1 MPDSANPVRVPSTR
15 DPRLDVFRGI
25 CLVMIFINHVPGTVF
40 EDYTSRNFG
49 FSDAAEGFVLMSGI
63 AAGLA
68 YSADFR
74 ATSMRLWTGLARVWR
89 RVWTLYLV
97 HILTTFAALAVAGGV
112 ALWLGNSELLFE
124 NQMKWVWLDPLR
136 TLIGLVILTHQF
148 GYVNILPLYLVL
160 LAVTPLLLFFAWRY
174 PLWLMAASVA
184 VWLAAGIWRLGPP
197 NYPSSGVWFF
207 NPLAWQVIF
216 ITGLLTG
223 VAMKDGRRFVPI
235 RRWLQVLTGIFLIYA
250 ALSVQFPAVS
260 KITGNTLWLAKE
272 TFHLPWNLT
281 AFDKTYVTAP
291 RLRPLDCRPV
301 RTAGPSGPS
310 CLCARLGA
318 LHRIAGGKAC
328 HGRRFRHGRA
338 HHRGR
343 PGAAI
348 RACRRAAILAE
359 TTQSQLNL
367 AGSGPV
373 RSPASSVAMA
383 AISASVRVKSK
394 MFRFSASPAA
404 RVDRGITEQ
413 PSCTCQR
420 KITCAGLR
428 PVRAAAA

>member
-1 MPDSANPVRVPSTR
+1 MPDSANPVRIPSTR

-25 CLVMIFINHVPGTVF
+25 CLVMIFLNHVPGTVF
-40 EDYTSRNFG
+40 EEFTSRNFG

-97 HILTTFAALAVAGGV
+97 HILTTFAALAVAGSV
-112 ALWLGNSELLFE
+112 ALWLNNSELLFE

-160 LAVTPLLLFFAWRY
+160 LAVAPLLLFLAWRY
-174 PLWLMAASVA
+174 PLWLMAVSVA

-235 RRWLQVLTGIFLIYA
+235 RRWLQVLTGIFLVYA

-272 TFHLPWNLT
+272 TFNLPWNLT
-281 AFDKTYVTAP
+281 AFDKTYVTGP
-291 RLRPLDCRPV
+291 RLLHILALAYFLSSFAVIRRACAHWIATPFELLGRQALPV
-301 RTAGPSGPS
+301 FALGSV
-310 CLCARLGA
+310 LCIGLQGVKHVTGEDFATDA
-318 LHRIAGGKAC
+318 LIIAGG
-328 HGRRFRHGRA
+328 
-338 HHRGR
+338 
-343 PGAAI
+343 
-348 RACRRAAILAE
+348 LAL
-359 TTQSQLNL
+359 QFAL
-367 AGSGPV
+367 A
-373 RSPASSVAMA
+373 
-383 AISASVRVKSK
+383 
-394 MFRFSASPAA
+394 AA
-404 RVDRGITEQ
+404 RQYWPKPPKV
-413 PSCTCQR
+413 S
-420 KITCAGLR
+420 
-428 PVRAAAA
+428 

>member
-1 MPDSANPVRVPSTR
+1 MPDSANPVRIPSAR

-25 CLVMIFINHVPGTVF
+25 CLVMIFLNHVPGTVF
-40 EDYTSRNFG
+40 EEFTSRNFG

-97 HILTTFAALAVAGGV
+97 HILTTFAALATAGAV

-148 GYVNILPLYLVL
+148 GYVNILPLYLAL
-160 LAVTPLLLFFAWRY
+160 LAVAPLLLFLAWRY
-174 PLWLMAASVA
+174 PLWLMAVSVA

-235 RRWLQVLTGIFLIYA
+235 RRWLQVLTGIFLLYA
-250 ALSVQFPAVS
+250 AFSVQFPAVS

-281 AFDKTYVTAP
+281 AFDKTYVTGP
-291 RLRPLDCRPV
+291 RLLHILALAYFLSSFAFIRRACAYWIAAPFELLGRQALPV
-301 RTAGPSGPS
+301 FALGSV
-310 CLCARLGA
+310 LCIGLQGVKHVTGENLTTDA
-318 LHRIAGGKAC
+318 LIIAGG
-328 HGRRFRHGRA
+328 
-338 HHRGR
+338 
-343 PGAAI
+343 
-348 RACRRAAILAE
+348 LAL
-359 TTQSQLNL
+359 QFAL
-367 AGSGPV
+367 A
-373 RSPASSVAMA
+373 
-383 AISASVRVKSK
+383 
-394 MFRFSASPAA
+394 AA
-404 RVDRGITEQ
+404 RQYWPKPAKV
-413 PSCTCQR
+413 S
-420 KITCAGLR
+420 
-428 PVRAAAA
+428 

>member
-1 MPDSANPVRVPSTR
+1 MPDSATPVRMPSTR

-25 CLVMIFINHVPGTVF
+25 CLVMIFLNHVPGTVF
-40 EDYTSRNFG
+40 EEFTSRNFG

-97 HILTTFAALAVAGGV
+97 HILTTFAALAVAGAV

-160 LAVTPLLLFFAWRY
+160 LAVAPLLLFLAWRY
-174 PLWLMAASVA
+174 PLWLMAVSVA

-207 NPLAWQVIF
+207 NPMAWQVIF

-235 RRWLQVLTGIFLIYA
+235 RRWLQVLTGVFLVYA

-260 KITGNTLWLAKE
+260 KITGHTLWLAKE

-281 AFDKTYVTAP
+281 AFDKTYVTGP
-291 RLRPLDCRPV
+291 RLLHILALAYFLSSFAVIRRACAHWIATPFELLGRQALPV
-301 RTAGPSGPS
+301 FALGSV
-310 CLCARLGA
+310 LCIGLQGVKHVTGEDFATDA
-318 LHRIAGGKAC
+318 LIIAGG
-328 HGRRFRHGRA
+328 
-338 HHRGR
+338 
-343 PGAAI
+343 
-348 RACRRAAILAE
+348 LAL
-359 TTQSQLNL
+359 QFAL
-367 AGSGPV
+367 A
-373 RSPASSVAMA
+373 
-383 AISASVRVKSK
+383 
-394 MFRFSASPAA
+394 AA
-404 RVDRGITEQ
+404 RQYWPKPPKV
-413 PSCTCQR
+413 S
-420 KITCAGLR
+420 
-428 PVRAAAA
+428 

>member
-1 MPDSANPVRVPSTR
+1 MPDSANPVRIPSTR

-25 CLVMIFINHVPGTVF
+25 CLVMIFLNHVPGTVF
-40 EDYTSRNFG
+40 EEFTSRNFG

-97 HILTTFAALAVAGGV
+97 HILTTFAALAVAGAV
-112 ALWLGNSELLFE
+112 ALWLNNSELLFE

-160 LAVTPLLLFFAWRY
+160 LAVAPLLLFLAWRY
-174 PLWLMAASVA
+174 PLWLMAVSVA

-235 RRWLQVLTGIFLIYA
+235 RRWLQVLTGIFLVYA

-272 TFHLPWNLT
+272 TFNLPWNLT
-281 AFDKTYVTAP
+281 AFDKTYVTGP
-291 RLRPLDCRPV
+291 RLLHILALAYFLSSFAVIRRACAHWIATPFELLGRQALPV
-301 RTAGPSGPS
+301 FALGSV
-310 CLCARLGA
+310 LCIGLQGVKHVTGEDFATDA
-318 LHRIAGGKAC
+318 LIIAGG
-328 HGRRFRHGRA
+328 
-338 HHRGR
+338 
-343 PGAAI
+343 
-348 RACRRAAILAE
+348 LAL
-359 TTQSQLNL
+359 QFAL
-367 AGSGPV
+367 A
-373 RSPASSVAMA
+373 
-383 AISASVRVKSK
+383 
-394 MFRFSASPAA
+394 AA
-404 RVDRGITEQ
+404 RQYWPKPPKV
-413 PSCTCQR
+413 S
-420 KITCAGLR
+420 
-428 PVRAAAA
+428 

>member
-1 MPDSANPVRVPSTR
+1 MPDSASSVRIPSTR

-25 CLVMIFINHVPGTVF
+25 CLVMIFLNHVPGTVF
-40 EDYTSRNFG
+40 ENFTSRNFG

-97 HILTTFAALAVAGGV
+97 HILTTFAALAAASAV
-112 ALWLGNSELLFE
+112 ALWLNNSELLFE

-160 LAVTPLLLFFAWRY
+160 LAVAPVLLFLAWRT
-174 PLWLMAASVA
+174 PLWLMAVSVA
-184 VWLAAGIWRLGPP
+184 VWLVAGIWRLGPP

-250 ALSVQFPAVS
+250 ALSVQIPAVS

-281 AFDKTYVTAP
+281 AFDKTYVTGP
-291 RLRPLDCRPV
+291 RLLHILALAYFLSSFAVIRRACAHWIATPFELLGRQALPV
-301 RTAGPSGPS
+301 FALGSV
-310 CLCARLGA
+310 LCIGLQGVKHVTGDDFATDA
-318 LHRIAGGKAC
+318 LIIAGG
-328 HGRRFRHGRA
+328 
-338 HHRGR
+338 
-343 PGAAI
+343 
-348 RACRRAAILAE
+348 LAL
-359 TTQSQLNL
+359 QFAL
-367 AGSGPV
+367 A
-373 RSPASSVAMA
+373 
-383 AISASVRVKSK
+383 
-394 MFRFSASPAA
+394 AA
-404 RVDRGITEQ
+404 RQYWPKPPKV
-413 PSCTCQR
+413 S
-420 KITCAGLR
+420 
-428 PVRAAAA
+428 

>member
-1 MPDSANPVRVPSTR
+1 MPDSASPVRVPSTR

-25 CLVMIFINHVPGTVF
+25 CLVMIFLNHVPGTVF
-40 EDYTSRNFG
+40 ENFTSRNFG

-74 ATSMRLWTGLARVWR
+74 ATSMRLWSGLARVWR

-97 HILTTFAALAVAGGV
+97 HILTTFAALAAAAAV

-124 NQMKWVWLDPLR
+124 NQMKWVWIDPLR

-160 LAVTPLLLFFAWRY
+160 LAVAPVLLFLAWRY

-207 NPLAWQVIF
+207 NPMAWQVIF

-235 RRWLQVLTGIFLIYA
+235 RRWLQVLTGIFLVYA
-250 ALSVQFPAVS
+250 ALSVQIPAVS

-281 AFDKTYVTAP
+281 AFDKTYVTGP
-291 RLRPLDCRPV
+291 RLLHILALAYFLSSFAVIRRACAHWIAAPFELLGRQALPV
-301 RTAGPSGPS
+301 FALGSV
-310 CLCARLGA
+310 LCIGLQGVKHVTGDDFATDA
-318 LHRIAGGKAC
+318 LIIAGG
-328 HGRRFRHGRA
+328 
-338 HHRGR
+338 
-343 PGAAI
+343 
-348 RACRRAAILAE
+348 LAL
-359 TTQSQLNL
+359 QFAL
-367 AGSGPV
+367 A
-373 RSPASSVAMA
+373 
-383 AISASVRVKSK
+383 
-394 MFRFSASPAA
+394 AA
-404 RVDRGITEQ
+404 RQ
-413 PSCTCQR
+413 HWPKPP
-420 KITCAGLR
+420 KIS
-428 PVRAAAA
+428 

>member
-25 CLVMIFINHVPGTVF
+25 CLVMIFLNHVPGTVF

-97 HILTTFAALAVAGGV
+97 HILTTFAALAAAGGV

-124 NQMKWVWLDPLR
+124 NQMKWVWFDPLR

-160 LAVTPLLLFFAWRY
+160 LAVAPVLLFVAWRY
-174 PLWLMAASVA
+174 PLWLMAVSVA

-197 NYPSSGVWFF
+197 NYPTSGVWFF
-207 NPLAWQVIF
+207 NPMTWQVIF

-272 TFHLPWNLT
+272 TFDLPWNLT
-281 AFDKTYVTAP
+281 AFDKTYVTGP
-291 RLRPLDCRPV
+291 RLLHILALAYFLSSFAFIRRACAHWIAAPFELLGRQALPV
-301 RTAGPSGPS
+301 FALGSV
-310 CLCARLGA
+310 LCIGLQGVKHVTGDDFATDA
-318 LHRIAGGKAC
+318 LIIAGG
-328 HGRRFRHGRA
+328 
-338 HHRGR
+338 
-343 PGAAI
+343 
-348 RACRRAAILAE
+348 LAL
-359 TTQSQLNL
+359 QFAL
-367 AGSGPV
+367 A
-373 RSPASSVAMA
+373 
-383 AISASVRVKSK
+383 
-394 MFRFSASPAA
+394 AA
-404 RVDRGITEQ
+404 RQYWPKPPKV
-413 PSCTCQR
+413 S
-420 KITCAGLR
+420 
-428 PVRAAAA
+428 